1 MTTNQNVSSK
11 KKKKEKDDLATQ
23 ETLNP
28 LYYFNDEGSTPLIT
42 AFSNSFGTAGFQKHY
57 FEIISNVQELQD

>member
-1 MTTNQNVSSK
+1 MTTNQNLSRK
-11 KKKKEKDDLATQ
+11 KKDDLATQ

-28 LYYFNDEGSTPLIT
+28 LHYFNDESSTLLIT
-42 AFSNSFGTAGFQKHY
+42 AFSYSFGTAGFNKNY